1 MALAGRDHLR
11 RKRVK
16 KISISLSDD
25 VLEWVYRNKDELKV
39 STFINKVLRDRMRSE
54 VSGDCSA
61 EVHRLERRLQALEQ
75 SFEQCL
81 GPADRPWIPVGR
93 VAEAVAPPHD
103 VFGELVTIKNV
114 SADNARAVR
123 DELVPFLIEK
133 GTVDRSIVIR
143 ELFPH
148 TRSTITNE
156 INYWYN
162 ACRGVLDHLVT
173 QGYVVKEHR
182 SKYRWSGKAVS

>member
-1 MALAGRDHLR
+1 MVQPGRGHLR
-11 RKRVK
+11 AKRVK

-25 VLEWVYRNKDELKV
+25 VLEWIYRNKDELKV
-39 STFINKVLRDRMRSE
+39 STFINKVLRERMRSE
-54 VSGDCSA
+54 ISGDCSA
-61 EVHRLERRLQALEQ
+61 EVHRLERRLHALEQ

-81 GPADRPWIPVGR
+81 GQAARSRIPVGR
-93 VAEAVAPPHD
+93 LAEAVSPPRD

-133 GTVDRSIVIR
+133 GLVDRSIVIR

-162 ACRGVLDHLVT
+162 ACRGVLDHLAM

-182 SKYRWSGKAVS
+182 SKYRWSGKPAT